1 MQVDPELVSI
11 DSIVLYVVMQ
21 HYVINSL
28 KAMYSYIYAT

>member
-21 HYVINSL
+21 QYVINSL
-28 KAMYSYIYAT
+28 KPMYSYIY

>member
-21 HYVINSL
+21 YVINSF
-28 KAMYSYIYAT
+28 KPMYSYIYAT